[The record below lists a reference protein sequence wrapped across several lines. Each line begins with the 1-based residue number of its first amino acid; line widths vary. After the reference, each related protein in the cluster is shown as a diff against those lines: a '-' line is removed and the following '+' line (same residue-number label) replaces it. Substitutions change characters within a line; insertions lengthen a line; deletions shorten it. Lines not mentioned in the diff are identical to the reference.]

1 MISLLLLSAPATWFL
16 YNLYCLLINYRRAS
30 RLGVPTIC
38 VLISP
43 DNPLWIAL
51 QTSFSSFFRHI
62 PLDYLSFTKYSRC
75 GWEFHD
81 RYQTHQRLGE
91 AWILV
96 TPNRNW
102 LYVSQAEAA
111 NDILRRSHEFVHPCW
126 MTEPLNVFGP
136 SISTV
141 SVEPSWIC
149 GKY

>member
-1 MISLLLLSAPATWFL
+1 MIYLLLVSAPAVYFL
-16 YNLYCLLINYRRAS
+16 FNLYCLLINYGRAS

-51 QTSFSSFFRHI
+51 QTSFSSLLRHI
-62 PLDYLSFTKYSRC
+62 PLEYLSLTKYCRL

-81 RYQTHQRLGE
+81 RYRTHQRLGD
-91 AWILV
+91 AWVLV

-102 LYVSQAEAA
+102 LHIAQAEAA
-111 NDILRRSHEFVHPCW
+111 NDVLRRNHEFVHPCW

-136 SISTV
+136 NISTV
-141 SVEPSWIC
+141 T
-149 GKY
+149 